1 MKIIYPFYP
10 VDLFHKFYYHN
21 VIRGGWIEIMERV
34 QDNKTKEVLEKIIH
48 RIVQAYRPEQIYLFG
63 SVARGEAGA
72 DSDFDIMVV
81 VSDYAPEEKQRSR
94 LAYQALRGTGIAVDI
109 LVWTKKSFEERLHL
123 QASLPATIIREG
135 KLLYAA

>member
-1 MKIIYPFYP
+1 MQP
-10 VDLFHKFYYHN
+10 VQEKKA
-21 VIRGGWIEIMERV
+21 REI
-34 QDNKTKEVLEKIIH
+34 LEEIIH
-48 RIVQAYRPEQIYLFG
+48 RLVQVCRPEQIYLFG

-81 VSDYAPEEKQRSR
+81 VPNHAPAEKQRSR
-94 LAYQALRGTGIAVDI
+94 LAYQALRGTGVAADI

-123 QASLPATIIREG
+123 QASLPATIMREG

>member
-1 MKIIYPFYP
+1 MQP
-10 VDLFHKFYYHN
+10 VQEKKA
-21 VIRGGWIEIMERV
+21 REI
-34 QDNKTKEVLEKIIH
+34 LEEIIH
-48 RIVQAYRPEQIYLFG
+48 RLVQVYRPEQIYLFG

-81 VSDYAPEEKQRSR
+81 VSNQAPAEKQRSR
-94 LAYQALRGTGIAVDI
+94 LAYQALRGTGVAADI

-123 QASLPATIIREG
+123 QASLPATIMREG

>member
-1 MKIIYPFYP
+1 MQP
-10 VDLFHKFYYHN
+10 VQEKKA
-21 VIRGGWIEIMERV
+21 REI
-34 QDNKTKEVLEKIIH
+34 LEEIIH
-48 RIVQAYRPEQIYLFG
+48 RLVQVYRPEQIYLFG

-81 VSDYAPEEKQRSR
+81 VPNQAPVEKQRSR
-94 LAYQALRGTGIAVDI
+94 LAYQALRGTGVAADI

-123 QASLPATIIREG
+123 QASLPATIMREG